1 MNLPMILRTI
11 RWMTKDTFRQ
21 AVASYLFWVMLAVT
35 AVGTLLCASVG
46 IKGGPA
52 PLKSEY
58 EVKSILPK
66 GEAEKIGREKVE
78 ADGVRVLDGKL
89 TLAFGSIEVPMPRGR
104 EDIVRQLQVW
114 LAAFTADTIG
124 ILFALIW
131 TAGFL
136 PSFLEPQSAAVMLAK
151 PAPRWAI
158 LVGKYFGVVLFATS
172 QAALFIGCTW
182 LALGAKTGVWDMT
195 YWLAVPLLALNF
207 AVFYSVSAFLAVC
220 TRSTVAA
227 AFGTILFWAICWMMN
242 FAHHRFV
249 VNGLEGMSPL
259 SKFLLDAGYW
269 FLPKPFDMG
278 SIFFDA
284 MRAEVFA
291 VKPQEMTLLAEK
303 GHFHPELSVLA
314 SSAFAVGTL
323 GLAAYELENLDY

>member
-1 MNLPMILRTI
+1 MNLPAILRTI

-21 AVASYLFWVMLAVT
+21 AVASYLFWVMLGVT
-35 AVGTLLCASVG
+35 AVGTLLCASVSV
-46 IKGGPA
+46 KGGPK
-52 PLKSEY
+52 PIKVDY
-58 EVKSILPK
+58 EIPAVLTPA
-66 GEAEKIGREKVE
+66 EADRIGRDKVASE
-78 ADGVRVLDGKL
+78 GIRILDGKL
-89 TLAFGSIEVPMPRGR
+89 VLGFGALEVPMPRGK

-136 PSFLEPQSAAVMLAK
+136 PTFLEPQSAAVMLAK

-158 LVGKYFGVVLFATS
+158 LFGKYLGVVMFTTS

-182 LALGAKTGVWDMT
+182 LALGAKTGVWDTT
-195 YWLAVPLLALNF
+195 YWLAVPLLGLNF
-207 AVFYSVSAFLAVC
+207 AVFYSVSAFLSVC

-227 AFGTILFWAICWMMN
+227 AFGTILFWVICWMMN

-249 VNGLEGMSPL
+249 VSGMEGMTPL

-278 SIFFDA
+278 GIFFDA
-284 MRAEVFA
+284 MRADVFA
-291 VKPQEMTLLAEK
+291 VKAEEMKLLAEK
-303 GHFHPELSVLA
+303 GQFHPELSVLA

-323 GLAAYELENLDY
+323 GLAAYEFETLDY

>member
-1 MNLPMILRTI
+1 MNLPTILRTI

-21 AVASYLFWVMLAVT
+21 AVASNLFWVMLGVT
-35 AVGTLLCASVG
+35 VVGTLLCASVS
-46 IKGGPA
+46 IRGGPKPSLSDFEIKA
-52 PLKSEY
+52 VMPIE
-58 EVKSILPK
+58 
-66 GEAEKIGREKVE
+66 EAERIGREKVE
-78 ADGVRVLDGKL
+78 ADGVRILDGKL
-89 TLAFGSIEVPMPRGR
+89 VLGFGAIEVPMPRGK
-104 EDIVRQLQVW
+104 EDTVRQLQVW
-114 LAAFTADTIG
+114 LAALVADTIG
-124 ILFALIW
+124 ILFAIIW

-136 PSFLEPQSAAVMLAK
+136 PTFLEPQSATVMLAK

-158 LVGKYFGVVLFATS
+158 LLGKYLGVVMFATS

-182 LALGAKTGVWDMT
+182 LALGAKTGVWDTT

-207 AVFYSVSAFLAVC
+207 AVFYSVSTFIAVC

-249 VNGLEGMSPL
+249 VSGLDGMTPL
-259 SKFLLDAGYW
+259 SKFFLEAGYW
-269 FLPKPFDMG
+269 FLPKPLDMG
-278 SIFFDA
+278 GIFFDA

-291 VKPQEMTLLAEK
+291 VKAEEMKIIAEK
-303 GHFHPELSVLA
+303 GQFHPELSVLA

-323 GLAAYELENLDY
+323 GLAVYEFETLDY